1 MSLDNLKQNNSE
13 WAERMLAQ
21 DADYFNN
28 LSQGQK
34 PEYLWIGCSDSRVP
48 ATQVVGLAPGDMFVH
63 RNIANMVVHTDLN
76 CMSVLQ
82 FAVEVLKVKHVIVC
96 GHYGCGGV
104 KASMG
109 NAPAGLVDNWLTN
122 IRDVYFNNETK
133 LKALPEDEKFD
144 RMCELNVISQV
155 QNVAKTK
162 VVQGTW
168 EKGQPLSIHG
178 WIYGLKDGLI
188 KDLDVT
194 LSDQQGLHS
203 AFHLKQ
209 G

>member
-1 MSLDNLKQNNSE
+1 MSLENLKQNNIE
-13 WAERMLAQ
+13 WAERMVAQ
-21 DADYFNN
+21 DADFFNN
-28 LSQGQK
+28 LSEQQK

-48 ATQVVGLAPGDMFVH
+48 ATQLVDLAPGEMFVH

-104 KASMG
+104 KASLG

-122 IRDVYFNNETK
+122 IRDVHFNNEVK
-133 LKALPEDEKFD
+133 LQALPDDEKFD

-155 QNVAKTK
+155 YNVAKTK

-168 EKGQPLSIHG
+168 EKGLPLSIHG

-194 LSDQQGLHS
+194 LNDQQGLHK
-203 AFHLKQ
+203 AYHLKQ

>member
-1 MSLDNLKQNNSE
+1 MSLENLKQNNIE
-13 WAERMLAQ
+13 WAERMVAQ

-104 KASMG
+104 KASLG

-122 IRDVYFNNETK
+122 IRDVYFNNEAK
-133 LKALPEDEKFD
+133 LQALPDDEKFD

-155 QNVAKTK
+155 YNVAKTK

-194 LSDQQGLHS
+194 LNDQQGLHN